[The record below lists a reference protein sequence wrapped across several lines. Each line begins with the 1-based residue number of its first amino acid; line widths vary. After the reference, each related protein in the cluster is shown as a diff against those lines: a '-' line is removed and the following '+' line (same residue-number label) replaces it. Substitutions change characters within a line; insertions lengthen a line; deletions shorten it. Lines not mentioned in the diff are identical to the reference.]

1 MTWGVFLLAVVGG
14 GLGASLRFVTD
25 GLIMRRVT
33 SGYPWGTF
41 VINSVGSLLLGFLTG
56 LSDSS
61 VLDAAWLT
69 ILGGGVMGGFT
80 TFSTAVVDTVHLL
93 QKRTYGRFLANS
105 LGMLILT
112 VLLAVVGLAIGR
124 AL

>member
-1 MTWGVFLLAVVGG
+1 MTVGVFLLAVVGG
-14 GLGASLRFVTD
+14 GLGAALRFVSD
-25 GLIMRRVT
+25 GLIMRRVR

-61 VLDAAWLT
+61 VLDADWLT

-80 TFSTAVVDTVHLL
+80 TFSTAMVDTAHML
-93 QKRTYGRFLANS
+93 QKQKYGRFLANS
-105 LGMLILT
+105 LGMLVLT

-124 AL
+124 AV

>member
-25 GLIMRRVT
+25 GLIMRRVH

-80 TFSTAVVDTVHLL
+80 TFSTAMVDTVHML
-93 QKRTYGRFLANS
+93 QKRTYGRFLVNS
-105 LGMLILT
+105 LGMLVLT

>member
-1 MTWGVFLLAVVGG
+1 MTFGVFLLAVVGG
-14 GLGASLRFVTD
+14 GLGAAIRFVTD

-80 TFSTAVVDTVHLL
+80 TFSTAMVDTVHML
-93 QKRTYGRFLANS
+93 QKRTYGRFFANS
-105 LGMLILT
+105 LGMLVLT

>member
-1 MTWGVFLLAVVGG
+1 MTIGVFLLAVVGG
-14 GLGASLRFVTD
+14 GLGAAIRFVTD
-25 GLIMRRVT
+25 GIIMRRVS

-69 ILGGGVMGGFT
+69 ILGGGFMGGFT
-80 TFSTAVVDTVHLL
+80 TFSTAMVDTAHML

-105 LGMLILT
+105 LGMLVLT

>member
-1 MTWGVFLLAVVGG
+1 MTFGVFLLAVVGG
-14 GLGASLRFVTD
+14 GLGAAIRFVTD

-80 TFSTAVVDTVHLL
+80 TFSTAMVDTVHML